1 MEGGVQVGYIIGR
14 RAEQACQHHKEE
26 ENNDLPSIGSL
37 GARPRSQFRG
47 SGQFT
52 SGILTW
58 RRVISSYINAYLCN
72 AFYHSLSLTYRGWCV
87 VGCG

>member
-37 GARPRSQFRG
+37 GARPRSHFRG
-47 SGQFT
+47 SGHFT
-52 SGILTW
+52 SGILT
-58 RRVISSYINAYLCN
+58 
-72 AFYHSLSLTYRGWCV
+72 
-87 VGCG
+87 